1 MVMMDDGHVYTE
13 IAGLRNDTGR
23 YDTGPNA
30 GEAGPRWRARTAADR
45 RLHDAASARPLA
57 SSSRERTGMASK
69 SRNRRLGCQ
78 R

>member
-30 GEAGPRWRARTAADR
+30 GEAGPRWRLGPRPR
-45 RLHDAASARPLA
+45 RGFAVRQPAGL
-57 SSSRERTGMASK
+57 
-69 SRNRRLGCQ
+69 
-78 R
+78 